1 MPSPVLEIECP
12 CCRTVLKVDVET
24 ATVLSHRQPEKAPP
38 IEDLSAAVAKLKGE
52 AAKREE
58 VFQKSFAEQKARQ
71 SILDKKFDQLLK
83 EAKDNPDL
91 TPPKRDIDLD

>member
-1 MPSPVLEIECP
+1 M
-12 CCRTVLKVDVET
+12 KVDMET
-24 ATVLSHRQPEKAPP
+24 GVVLSHKQPEKAAP

-58 VFQKSFAEQKARQ
+58 VFQKSFADQKSRQ

-83 EAKDNPDL
+83 EAKDDPDSK
-91 TPPKRDIDLD
+91 PPVREFDLD